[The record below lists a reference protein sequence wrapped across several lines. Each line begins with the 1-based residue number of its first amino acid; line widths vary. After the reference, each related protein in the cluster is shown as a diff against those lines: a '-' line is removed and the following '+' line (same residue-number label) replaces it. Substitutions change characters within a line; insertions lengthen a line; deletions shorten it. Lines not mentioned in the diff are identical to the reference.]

1 MKINSSF
8 LISSV
13 LNEVKILQS
22 VSHLNVINLVDVIY
36 TLDYSYIVLELAK
49 GGELLDKIIKKTRFN
64 ETEAKLHFYQMASA
78 MEYLHSKTICHRD
91 LKPEN
96 ILLCSQDDK
105 NPGVK
110 ITDMGLSKL
119 VDLGTFLKTFCGTP
133 KYIAP
138 EVIQGQGE
146 DCEYCELNIVKLLVS
161 RPLGLYVSLIS
172 IALQKERCHF
182 FLILLLDPAVRVR
195 QAIVLLTRTQAC
207 ARASLRF

>member
-1 MKINSSF
+1 
-8 LISSV
+8 
-13 LNEVKILQS
+13 
-22 VSHLNVINLVDVIY
+22 
-36 TLDYSYIVLELAK
+36 
-49 GGELLDKIIKKTRFN
+49 
-64 ETEAKLHFYQMASA
+64 

-161 RPLGLYVSLIS
+161 RPLGLCLCYRPVQSLFCKIVYVSLIS